1 MHLLPDDP
9 CKDLVTRLSTAMSTD
24 NVTPTSS
31 SPAPMPPKTPTRPRR
46 GALRMLR
53 YALWPALLVVSF
65 LLYERGLELARAA
78 GCSLGETCVSG
89 AGLEASMYVA
99 SAVLMWMVL
108 AIYLVALLL
117 WKVWTLAFS
126 RTSNKPSG
134 GAL

>member
-1 MHLLPDDP
+1 MHLHPDDP
-9 CKDLVTRLSTAMSTD
+9 CKDLVTRLSTAVSTD

-46 GALRMLR
+46 GVR

-78 GCSLGETCVSG
+78 SCSLGETCVSG

-99 SAVLMWMVL
+99 SAALMWVVL
-108 AIYLVALLL
+108 AIYLVVLLL
-117 WKVWTLAFS
+117 WKVWRLAFP
-126 RTSNKPSG
+126 RTRNKPPG